1 MLNNRRNAHL
11 FPTIAERFRLGDAK
25 STISFASPGVM
36 KSCRTTMW
44 GRLETVSILRGP
56 YT

>member
-11 FPTIAERFRLGDAK
+11 FPTIADRFRLGDAK